1 MYFKGLSVSRIF
13 HVLNFWTSAI
23 SAAAARLCMIQLGR
37 RSWSLGQK
45 GFDPKD
51 GDGQTHACCCLA
63 PLFSPNVPNSFL
75 CPSDPSSYVCW
86 TLLWLIKHFMLTWH
100 FLHGGSCDTF
110 LAGPF
115 SCLSSLQVDI
125 RPETFWQGLLAGQF
139 TWPAKT
145 VPVSCQD
152 FWTWSWS
159 YRDHSFQTPSVSSFD
174 KDEALSRTN
183 EGFYLQCTAVDN
195 TICRVL
201 A

>member
-1 MYFKGLSVSRIF
+1 MVMARLM
-13 HVLNFWTSAI
+13 L
-23 SAAAARLCMIQLGR
+23 AAASTTFFLQTCQTPFCALQTPLLMSVGRFFGSLSILCWLGT
-37 RSWSLGQK
+37 
-45 GFDPKD
+45 FC
-51 GDGQTHACCCLA
+51 T
-63 PLFSPNVPNSFL
+63 
-75 CPSDPSSYVCW
+75 
-86 TLLWLIKHFMLTWH
+86 
-100 FLHGGSCDTF
+100 GGSCDTF

-159 YRDHSFQTPSVSSFD
+159 NRDHSFQTPSVSSFD

-201 A
+201 AYF